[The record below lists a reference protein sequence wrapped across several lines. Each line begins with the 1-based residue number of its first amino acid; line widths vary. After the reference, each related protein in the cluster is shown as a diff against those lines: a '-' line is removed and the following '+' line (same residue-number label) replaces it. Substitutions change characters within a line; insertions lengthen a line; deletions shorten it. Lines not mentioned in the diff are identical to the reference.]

1 VGDVLSQSEIDSL
14 LQALNSGEVDAEEM
28 KKNSENQVKE
38 YDFARPSKFS
48 KEHLRTLEM
57 IFEHY
62 GRLLSTNLPI
72 YLRKNIQVEVMNAEA
87 ISYME
92 FSNALSNPV
101 LLGVIDFSP
110 LKGNIIIEMAS
121 KLGYTIVDRL
131 LGGNGDPLDKLRDF
145 SEIELLLIERIMNVC
160 VNLLREPWAN
170 VLDTNPRLERIETN
184 SQFAQIISPSEMTA
198 VITVNIKIGDVEGLM
213 NVCLPYITLEPI
225 MDKLNTKFWYSNMQE
240 KDDQSYNST
249 VERLINKSA
258 IPVNVVLGKTSISVN
273 DFASLRPGDIIRLD
287 TKVDDELSIYVGD
300 IKKFNGL
307 PGTRGKKYA
316 VRVTKVIREEKEED
330 ELRIFIPGRN

>member
-240 KDDQSYNST
+240 KDDQSYNAT

-330 ELRIFIPGRN
+330 K